1 MRMST
6 LLFWGASV
14 AGATRRLQSQQLLQ
28 RSCCRTPCL
37 PLPKVSLSAC
47 LWIQRTV
54 STEHFRS
61 FVSRTASAASLESNW
76 TIRAMPGSTTWWR
89 GSFGSQS
96 LPSFML
102 PRRCLLPIPPPYER
116 RCKKLPW
123 AEHSLSVAIV
133 VERTLMKVE
142 PGGGAKGTKFLELV
156 DQQQQVAAA
165 YDRLPAP

>member
-1 MRMST
+1 MVEGLFRFAVPPKFYVAAT
-6 LLFWGASV
+6 L
-14 AGATRRLQSQQLLQ
+14 
-28 RSCCRTPCL
+28 P
-37 PLPKVSLSAC
+37 P
-47 LWIQRTV
+47 
-54 STEHFRS
+54 
-61 FVSRTASAASLESNW
+61 
-76 TIRAMPGSTTWWR
+76 
-89 GSFGSQS
+89 
-96 LPSFML
+96 
-102 PRRCLLPIPPPYER
+102 PPPYER